1 MIEFNP
7 TIPIDVFFQNPP
19 GHTFGNSA
27 RAIFEFARSQS
38 YALIAATASN
48 LIFIDQRLS
57 EFPFTPLDLL
67 DTTLPLGQRYFF
79 GMDGT
84 LIMQSVGPNAVFSV
98 PEILRVPWNNARFGQ
113 PVDKPFRRY
122 DPGKRL
128 RAAGRVWSY
137 AKLIVTK
144 PGAMARR
151 ALNFKKGF

>member
-1 MIEFNP
+1 MDGRKAQE
-7 TIPIDVFFQNPP
+7 
-19 GHTFGNSA
+19 G
-27 RAIFEFARSQS
+27 
-38 YALIAATASN
+38 
-48 LIFIDQRLS
+48 S
-57 EFPFTPLDLL
+57 EFPKFKLRHYP
-67 DTTLPLGQRYFF
+67 
-79 GMDGT
+79 
-84 LIMQSVGPNAVFSV
+84 VFSA